1 MARTFEDMTPEEDAA
16 LYEASGAVLDAI
28 EEMLKGNPVIPSEAY
43 YDAVVLYKRLLP
55 SDE

>member
-1 MARTFEDMTPEEDAA
+1 MTPEEDAA